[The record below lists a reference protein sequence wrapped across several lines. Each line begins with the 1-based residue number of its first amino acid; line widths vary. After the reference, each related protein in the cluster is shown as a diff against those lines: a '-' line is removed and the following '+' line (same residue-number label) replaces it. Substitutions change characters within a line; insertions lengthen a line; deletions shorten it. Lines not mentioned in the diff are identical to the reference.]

1 MPRYRTILLILSC
14 HLLMSCNTSNNLL
27 TTMLERNL
35 GATDLHPLCE
45 QDQQRLKKQLAILEA
60 IPVSSQTGHS
70 ASVDFLNRLD
80 DFYIQLDNSY
90 SAMQL
95 LSNVHPN
102 SELRSAASDCQKKIS
117 NLNTD
122 VSLSSAIYEQLNIIN
137 LATDDKDAVRFQEKL
152 LQSYVRSGVSQ
163 TAETRKIIRQL
174 QNDIAELGQLFSK
187 NIRDD
192 VRHITIQSADD
203 LKGLPQDYIDKLDHN
218 EQGQRLIT
226 TDYPSVFPFLR
237 YAHSDQH
244 RRAIYLQFLNRGYPN
259 NEAVLEAIITKRH
272 QLATSLGYK
281 SYAAYATETAMIK
294 NPENAAA
301 FINKVN
307 LLATPRA
314 ERDYAQLLAQLQQ
327 TQAKAST
334 VGNWQK
340 SFLEQQVKKQHY
352 QFDSKA
358 IRQYFPYQQ
367 VKNGVFD
374 LVGELFELKIVD
386 WQTPVWDSSVTAH
399 QLQTQ
404 QGETLGYFYLDM
416 HPREGKYKHAAHFGV
431 QTGVANKQLPISA
444 LICNFPGADQSLN
457 EAGQANDLGLMEHS
471 QVETFLHEFGHLLHS
486 LIGGHQSW
494 SGLSGI
500 ATERDFVEAPS
511 QLLEQWVWDYD
522 SLQRFAIN
530 ADGEAIPKP
539 LVDKMIAAR
548 DFGVGTHIRNQMFYA
563 ALSLNYYSIA
573 PKSLDLKQT
582 LMQLQSQYSP
592 FDYMEDTHFYANF
605 GHLFGYSARY
615 YTYMWSEVI
624 AADLFSEF
632 EQQGLMN
639 KTLAKRYRDQ
649 VLAPGGSQDA
659 AKLVEKFLGRPFN
672 YQAFNEQLNA
682 E

>member
-1 MPRYRTILLILSC
+1 MPCYRSILLILFC
-14 HLLMSCNTSNNLL
+14 HLLMGCNTNNLL
-27 TTMLERNL
+27 TTMLDRNIE
-35 GATDLHPLCE
+35 ATDLPTLCE
-45 QDQQRLKKQLAILEA
+45 QDHQRLEKKLAILEA
-60 IPVSSQTGHS
+60 IPASPQTGHS
-70 ASVDFLNRLD
+70 AAIDYLNQLD

-90 SAMQL
+90 SVMQL

-102 SELRSAASDCQKKIS
+102 SALRTAASDCQKKLS
-117 NLNTD
+117 KLNTD
-122 VSLSSAIYEQLNIIN
+122 VSLSSAIYEQLNTVI
-137 LATDDKDAVRFQEKL
+137 LEADDKIALRYQKKL
-152 LQSYVRSGVSQ
+152 LRSYIRSGVSQ
-163 TAETRKIIRQL
+163 PAETRNIIRQL
-174 QNDIAELGQLFSK
+174 QNEIAELGQLFSK

-192 VRHITIQSADD
+192 VRHITIDSTDD
-203 LKGLPQDYIDKLDHN
+203 LKGLPQDYIDKLDRN
-218 EQGQRLIT
+218 EEGQWLVT

-237 YAHSDQH
+237 YAHSDEH
-244 RRAIYLQFLNRGYPN
+244 RHAIYRQFLNRGYPSN
-259 NEAVLEAIITKRH
+259 KTVLQDIITKRH
-272 QLATSLGYK
+272 QLATTLGYK
-281 SYAAYATETAMIK
+281 NYAAYATETAMIE
-294 NPENAAA
+294 NPENAAD

-314 ERDYAQLLAQLQQ
+314 ERDYAQLLDQLQQ
-327 TQAKAST
+327 TQANALA

-352 QFDSKA
+352 QFDSKE

-416 HPREGKYKHAAHFGV
+416 HPREGKYKHAAHFGI

-457 EAGQANDLGLMEHS
+457 EAVQANDLGLMEHS

-530 ADGEAIPKP
+530 ANGKAIPKS
-539 LVDKMIAAR
+539 LVDKMVAAR

-573 PKSLDLKQT
+573 PESLDLKQT
-582 LMQLQSQYSP
+582 LIQLQNQYSP
-592 FDYMEDTHFYANF
+592 FDYMEDTHFFANF

-659 AKLVEKFLGRPFN
+659 AKLIEKFLGRPFN